1 MFDTLSGRLQ
11 GVFHKLGRKGRLNER
26 DIDDAMREVRR
37 ALLEAD
43 VNFRVVKQFVSRI
56 QERAKGAGVMSS
68 LTPAQQVIK
77 IVRDELITTLG
88 EGAPLVA
95 EGEPAAV
102 LLVGLQGSGKTTIAA
117 KLGLHLR
124 RDGRRP
130 LLVAADTQRPAAIEQ
145 LIALG
150 RQISLPVYSES
161 SRDPVAIA
169 ANARKYAIENSMDV
183 TVVDTAGRLHVDD
196 QLMDEVLRVKGQ
208 AGPEETL
215 LVVDAMTGQEGVNV
229 ANEFDKKV
237 GITGVVLTKLDGDAR
252 GGSALSIRAVTG
264 VPIKFVGTAEKLDG
278 FEVFHPDRLAGRI
291 LGMGD
296 VLTLVEKAEQAV
308 DKQQAV
314 EMQRKLRTATFDL
327 NDFLVQ
333 MQQIRQMG
341 SLDQLMEM
349 IPGMNQ
355 LAKRLPAGSLDEGQ
369 FKQIEAIISSMTLE
383 ERRTP
388 NMINGSRRR
397 RISRG
402 SGTTLQEVNQ
412 LLNQFRQVQKMMRNF
427 SRGKGPKGL
436 MGMFNSP
443 AV

>member
-1 MFDTLSGRLQ
+1 MFDTLSDRLQ
-11 GVFHKLGRKGRLNER
+11 GVFHELGRKGRLTER
-26 DIDDAMREVRR
+26 DIDEAMREVRR

-43 VNFRVVKQFVSRI
+43 VNFRVVKQFVVRI
-56 QERAKGAGVMSS
+56 QDRAKGAEVMSS
-68 LTPAQQVIK
+68 LTPAQQVVK

-88 EGAPLVA
+88 EGAPLIA
-95 EGEPAAV
+95 EGDPAAI
-102 LLVGLQGSGKTTIAA
+102 LLVGLQGSGKTTVAA
-117 KLGLHLR
+117 KLGLQLR
-124 RDGRRP
+124 KDGRRP
-130 LLVAADTQRPAAIEQ
+130 LLVAADTQRPAAIQQ

-150 RQISLPVYSES
+150 KQISLPVYSES
-161 SRDPVAIA
+161 SGDPVAITI
-169 ANARKYAIENSMDV
+169 NARKYALENGMDV
-183 TVVDTAGRLHVDD
+183 TVVDTAGRLHIDE
-196 QLMDEVLRVKGQ
+196 QLMAEVLRVKGQ
-208 AGPEETL
+208 AGPQETL

-229 ANEFDKKV
+229 ADEFNKRIGV
-237 GITGVVLTKLDGDAR
+237 TGLVLTKLDGDAR

-278 FEVFHPDRLAGRI
+278 FEIFHPDRLAGRI

-296 VLTLVEKAEQAV
+296 VLTLVERAQQTV

-327 NDFLVQ
+327 NDFMVQ

-355 LAKRLPAGSLDEGQ
+355 LAKRLPAGALDEDQ

-383 ERRTP
+383 ERRAP

-412 LLNQFRQVQKMMRNF
+412 LLNQFRQVQKMMRNL

-436 MGMFNSP
+436 MGMFN
-443 AV
+443 

>member
-1 MFDTLSGRLQ
+1 MFDTLSDRLQ
-11 GVFHKLGRKGRLNER
+11 GVFHKLGRKGRLTER
-26 DIDDAMREVRR
+26 DIDEAMREVRR
-37 ALLEAD
+37 AFLEAD
-43 VNFRVVKQFVSRI
+43 VNFLVVKQFVVRI
-56 QERAKGAGVMSS
+56 RERAKGADVMSS

-77 IVRDELITTLG
+77 IVRDELVTTLG
-88 EGAPLVA
+88 EGAPLIA
-95 EGEPAAV
+95 EGEPAAI
-102 LLVGLQGSGKTTIAA
+102 LLVGLQGSGKTTVAA

-124 RDGRRP
+124 KEGRRP
-130 LLVAADTQRPAAIEQ
+130 LLVAADTQRPAAVQQ

-150 RQISLPVYSES
+150 RQISLPVYSETNG
-161 SRDPVAIA
+161 DPVAITT
-169 ANARKYAIENSMDV
+169 NARKHAIENGLDV

-196 QLMDEVLRVKGQ
+196 QLMDEVLKVKGK
-208 AGPEETL
+208 AGPQETL

-229 ANEFDKKV
+229 ADEFNRRIGV
-237 GITGVVLTKLDGDAR
+237 TGVVLTKLDGDAR

-278 FEVFHPDRLAGRI
+278 FEIFHPDRLAGRI

-296 VLTLVEKAEQAV
+296 VLTLVEKAQQAV
-308 DKQQAV
+308 DQQQAV

-327 NDFLVQ
+327 NDFMVQ

-341 SLDQLMEM
+341 SLDQVMEM

-369 FKQIEAIISSMTLE
+369 FKQIEAIVSSMTLE
-383 ERRTP
+383 ERRVP

-412 LLNQFRQVQKMMRNF
+412 LLNQFRQVQKMMRNL

-436 MGMFNSP
+436 MGMFN
-443 AV
+443 

>member
-1 MFDTLSGRLQ
+1 MFDTLSDRLQ
-11 GVFHKLGRKGRLNER
+11 GVFRELGRKGRLTER
-26 DIDDAMREVRR
+26 DIDEAMREVRR

-43 VNFRVVKQFVSRI
+43 VNFRVVKQFVVRI
-56 QERAKGAGVMSS
+56 QDRAKGAEVMSS

-88 EGAPLVA
+88 EGAPLIA
-95 EGEPAAV
+95 EGDPAAI
-102 LLVGLQGSGKTTIAA
+102 LLVGLQGSGKTTVAA
-117 KLGLHLR
+117 KLGLQLR
-124 RDGRRP
+124 KDGRRP
-130 LLVAADTQRPAAIEQ
+130 LLVAADTQRPAAIQQ

-150 RQISLPVYSES
+150 KQISLPVYSES
-161 SRDPVAIA
+161 SGDPVAITM
-169 ANARKYAIENSMDV
+169 NARKYALENGMDV
-183 TVVDTAGRLHVDD
+183 TVVDTAGRLHIDE
-196 QLMDEVLRVKGQ
+196 QLMAEVLRVKGQ
-208 AGPEETL
+208 AGPQETL

-229 ANEFDKKV
+229 ADEFNKRIGV
-237 GITGVVLTKLDGDAR
+237 TGLVLTKLDGDAR

-264 VPIKFVGTAEKLDG
+264 VPIKFVGTGEKLDG
-278 FEVFHPDRLAGRI
+278 FEIFHPDRLAGRI

-296 VLTLVEKAEQAV
+296 VLTLVERAQQTV

-327 NDFLVQ
+327 NDFMVQ

-355 LAKRLPAGSLDEGQ
+355 LAKRLPAGALDEGQ

-383 ERRTP
+383 ERRAP

-412 LLNQFRQVQKMMRNF
+412 LLNQFRQVQKLMRNF

-436 MGMFNSP
+436 MGMFN
-443 AV
+443 

>member
-1 MFDTLSGRLQ
+1 MFDTLSDRLQ
-11 GVFHKLGRKGRLNER
+11 GVFHELGRKGRLTER
-26 DIDDAMREVRR
+26 DIDEAMREVRR

-43 VNFRVVKQFVSRI
+43 VNFRVVKQFVVRI
-56 QERAKGAGVMSS
+56 QDRAKGAEVMSS

-88 EGAPLVA
+88 EGAPLIA
-95 EGEPAAV
+95 EGDPAAI
-102 LLVGLQGSGKTTIAA
+102 LLVGLQGSGKTTVAA
-117 KLGLHLR
+117 KLGLQLR
-124 RDGRRP
+124 KDGRRP
-130 LLVAADTQRPAAIEQ
+130 LLVAADTQRPAAIQQ

-150 RQISLPVYSES
+150 KQISLPVYSES
-161 SRDPVAIA
+161 SGDPVAITI
-169 ANARKYAIENSMDV
+169 NARKYALENGMDV
-183 TVVDTAGRLHVDD
+183 TVVDTAGRLHIDE
-196 QLMDEVLRVKGQ
+196 QLMAEVLRVKGQ
-208 AGPEETL
+208 AGPQETL

-229 ANEFDKKV
+229 ADEFNKRIGV
-237 GITGVVLTKLDGDAR
+237 TGLVLTKLDGDAR

-278 FEVFHPDRLAGRI
+278 FEIFHPDRLAGRI

-296 VLTLVEKAEQAV
+296 VLTLVERAQQTV

-327 NDFLVQ
+327 NDFMVQ

-355 LAKRLPAGSLDEGQ
+355 LAKRLPAGALDEGQ

-383 ERRTP
+383 ERRAP

-436 MGMFNSP
+436 MGMFN
-443 AV
+443 

>member
-1 MFDTLSGRLQ
+1 MFDTLSDRLQ
-11 GVFHKLGRKGRLNER
+11 GAFQKLGRKGRLTEG
-26 DIDDAMREVRR
+26 DIDEAMREVRR

-43 VNFRVVKQFVSRI
+43 VNFRVVRQFVVRI
-56 QERAKGAGVMSS
+56 QERAKGAEVMSS

-88 EGAPLVA
+88 DGAPLVA
-95 EGEPAAV
+95 EGEPAAI
-102 LLVGLQGSGKTTIAA
+102 LLVGLQGSGKTTVAA

-124 RDGRRP
+124 REGRRP
-130 LLVAADTQRPAAIEQ
+130 LLVAADTQRPAAIQQ

-150 RQISLPVYSES
+150 KQVGLPVYSETS
-161 SRDPVAIA
+161 GDPVAITT
-169 ANARKYAIENSMDV
+169 NGRGFAIENSLDV
-183 TVVDTAGRLHVDD
+183 VVVDTAGRLHVDD
-196 QLMDEVLRVKGQ
+196 HLMDEVLSVKGE
-208 AGPEETL
+208 AGPQETL

-229 ANEFDKKV
+229 ADEFNRRV
-237 GITGVVLTKLDGDAR
+237 GVTGIVLTKLDGDAR

-296 VLTLVEKAEQAV
+296 VLTLVEKAQQTV
-308 DKQQAV
+308 DKKQAV

-327 NDFLVQ
+327 NDFLIQ

-355 LAKRLPAGSLDEGQ
+355 MAKRLPAGALDEGQ

-383 ERRTP
+383 ERSAP

-402 SGTTLQEVNQ
+402 SGTSLQEVNQ

-436 MGMFNSP
+436 MGMFN
-443 AV
+443 

>member
-1 MFDTLSGRLQ
+1 MFDTLSDRLQ
-11 GVFHKLGRKGRLNER
+11 GVFHELGRKGRLTER
-26 DIDDAMREVRR
+26 DIDEAMREVRR

-43 VNFRVVKQFVSRI
+43 VNFRVVKQFVVRI
-56 QERAKGAGVMSS
+56 QDRAKGAEVMSS

-88 EGAPLVA
+88 EGAPLIA
-95 EGEPAAV
+95 EGDPAAI
-102 LLVGLQGSGKTTIAA
+102 LLVGLQGSGKTTVAA
-117 KLGLHLR
+117 KLGLQLR
-124 RDGRRP
+124 KDGRRP
-130 LLVAADTQRPAAIEQ
+130 LLVAADTQRPAAIQQ

-150 RQISLPVYSES
+150 KQISLPVYSES
-161 SRDPVAIA
+161 SGDPVAITI
-169 ANARKYAIENSMDV
+169 NARKYALENGMDV
-183 TVVDTAGRLHVDD
+183 TVVDTAGRLHIDE
-196 QLMDEVLRVKGQ
+196 QLMAEVLRVKGQ
-208 AGPEETL
+208 AGPQETL

-229 ANEFDKKV
+229 ADEFNKRIGV
-237 GITGVVLTKLDGDAR
+237 TGLVLTKLDGDAR

-278 FEVFHPDRLAGRI
+278 FEIFHPDRLAGRI

-296 VLTLVEKAEQAV
+296 VLTLVERAQQTV

-327 NDFLVQ
+327 NDFMVQ

-355 LAKRLPAGSLDEGQ
+355 LAKRLPAGALDEDQ

-383 ERRTP
+383 ERRAP

-436 MGMFNSP
+436 MGMFN
-443 AV
+443 

>member
-1 MFDTLSGRLQ
+1 MFDTLSDRLQ
-11 GVFHKLGRKGRLNER
+11 GVFRELGRKGRLTER
-26 DIDDAMREVRR
+26 DIDEAMREVRR

-43 VNFRVVKQFVSRI
+43 VNFRVVKQFVVRI
-56 QERAKGAGVMSS
+56 QDRAKGAEVMSS

-77 IVRDELITTLG
+77 IVRDEMITTLG
-88 EGAPLVA
+88 EGAPLIA
-95 EGEPAAV
+95 EGDPAAI
-102 LLVGLQGSGKTTIAA
+102 LLVGLQGSGKTTVAA
-117 KLGLHLR
+117 KLGLQLR
-124 RDGRRP
+124 KDGRRP
-130 LLVAADTQRPAAIEQ
+130 LLVAADTQRPAAIQQ

-150 RQISLPVYSES
+150 KQISLPVYSES
-161 SRDPVAIA
+161 SGDPVAITM
-169 ANARKYAIENSMDV
+169 NARKYALENGMDV
-183 TVVDTAGRLHVDD
+183 TVVDTAGRLHIDE
-196 QLMDEVLRVKGQ
+196 QLMAEVLRVKGQ
-208 AGPEETL
+208 AGPQETL

-229 ANEFDKKV
+229 ADEFNKRIGV
-237 GITGVVLTKLDGDAR
+237 TGLVLTKLDGDAR

-264 VPIKFVGTAEKLDG
+264 VPIKFVGTGEKLDG
-278 FEVFHPDRLAGRI
+278 FEIFHPDRLAGRI

-296 VLTLVEKAEQAV
+296 VLTLVERAQQTV

-327 NDFLVQ
+327 NDFMVQ

-355 LAKRLPAGSLDEGQ
+355 LAKKLPAGALDEGQ

-383 ERRTP
+383 ERRAP

-412 LLNQFRQVQKMMRNF
+412 LLNQFRQVQKLMRNF

-436 MGMFNSP
+436 MGMLN
-443 AV
+443 

>member
-1 MFDTLSGRLQ
+1 MFDTLSDRLQ
-11 GVFHKLGRKGRLNER
+11 GVFRELGRKGRLTER
-26 DIDDAMREVRR
+26 DIDEAMREVRR

-43 VNFRVVKQFVSRI
+43 VNFRVVKQFVVRI
-56 QERAKGAGVMSS
+56 QDRAKGAEVMSS

-88 EGAPLVA
+88 EGAPLIA
-95 EGEPAAV
+95 EGDPAAI
-102 LLVGLQGSGKTTIAA
+102 LLVGLQGSGKTTVAA
-117 KLGLHLR
+117 KLGLQLR
-124 RDGRRP
+124 KDGRRP
-130 LLVAADTQRPAAIEQ
+130 LLVAADTQRPAAIQQ

-150 RQISLPVYSES
+150 KQISLPVYSES
-161 SRDPVAIA
+161 SGDPVAITM
-169 ANARKYAIENSMDV
+169 NARKYALENGMDV
-183 TVVDTAGRLHVDD
+183 TVVDTAGRLHIDE
-196 QLMDEVLRVKGQ
+196 QLMAEVLRVKGQ
-208 AGPEETL
+208 AGPQETL

-229 ANEFDKKV
+229 ADEFNKRIGV
-237 GITGVVLTKLDGDAR
+237 TGLVLTKLDGDAR

-264 VPIKFVGTAEKLDG
+264 VPIKFVGTGEKLDG
-278 FEVFHPDRLAGRI
+278 FEIFHPDRLAGRI

-296 VLTLVEKAEQAV
+296 VLTLVERAQQTV

-327 NDFLVQ
+327 NDFMVQ

-355 LAKRLPAGSLDEGQ
+355 LAKKLPAGALDEGQ

-383 ERRTP
+383 ERRAP

-412 LLNQFRQVQKMMRNF
+412 LLNQFRQVQKLMRNF

-436 MGMFNSP
+436 MGMFN
-443 AV
+443 

>member
-1 MFDTLSGRLQ
+1 LFDTLSDRLQ
-11 GVFHKLGRKGRLNER
+11 GVFRELGRKGRLTER
-26 DIDDAMREVRR
+26 DIDEAMREVRR

-43 VNFRVVKQFVSRI
+43 VNFRVVKQFVVRI
-56 QERAKGAGVMSS
+56 QDRAKGAEVMSS

-88 EGAPLVA
+88 EGAPLIA
-95 EGEPAAV
+95 EGDPAAI
-102 LLVGLQGSGKTTIAA
+102 LLVGLQGSGKTTVAA
-117 KLGLHLR
+117 KLGLQLR
-124 RDGRRP
+124 KDGRRP
-130 LLVAADTQRPAAIEQ
+130 LLVAADTQRPAAIQQ

-150 RQISLPVYSES
+150 KQISLPVYSES
-161 SRDPVAIA
+161 SGDPVAITM
-169 ANARKYAIENSMDV
+169 NARKYALENGMDV
-183 TVVDTAGRLHVDD
+183 TVVDTAGRLHIDE
-196 QLMDEVLRVKGQ
+196 QLMAEVLRVKGQ
-208 AGPEETL
+208 AGPQETL

-229 ANEFDKKV
+229 ADEFNKRIGV
-237 GITGVVLTKLDGDAR
+237 TGLVLTKLDGDAR

-264 VPIKFVGTAEKLDG
+264 VPIKFVGTGEKLDG
-278 FEVFHPDRLAGRI
+278 FEIFHPDRLAGRI

-296 VLTLVEKAEQAV
+296 VLTLVERAQQTV

-327 NDFLVQ
+327 NDFMVQ

-355 LAKRLPAGSLDEGQ
+355 LAKKLPAGALDEGQ

-383 ERRTP
+383 ERRAP

-412 LLNQFRQVQKMMRNF
+412 LLNQFRQVQKLMRNF

-436 MGMFNSP
+436 MGMFN
-443 AV
+443 

>member
-1 MFDTLSGRLQ
+1 LFDTLSDRLQ
-11 GVFHKLGRKGRLNER
+11 GVFHKLGRKGRLTER
-26 DIDDAMREVRR
+26 DIDEAMREVRR

-43 VNFRVVKQFVSRI
+43 VNFRVVKRFVARI
-56 QERAKGAGVMSS
+56 QERAKGADVMSS

-88 EGAPLVA
+88 EGAPLIS
-95 EGEPAAV
+95 EGEPAAI
-102 LLVGLQGSGKTTIAA
+102 LLVGLQGSGKTTVAA

-130 LLVAADTQRPAAIEQ
+130 LLVAADTQRPAAIQQ
-145 LIALG
+145 LVALG
-150 RQISLPVYSES
+150 RQISLPVYSEPS
-161 SRDPVAIA
+161 GDPVAITS
-169 ANARKYAIENSMDV
+169 NARKHAIENGLDI

-196 QLMDEVLRVKGQ
+196 QLMDEVLKVKGQ
-208 AGPEETL
+208 AGPQETL

-229 ANEFDKKV
+229 ADEFNRRI

-252 GGSALSIRAVTG
+252 GGSALSIREVTG

-278 FEVFHPDRLAGRI
+278 FEIFHPDRLAGRI

-296 VLTLVEKAEQAV
+296 VLTLVEKAQQTV

-327 NDFLVQ
+327 NDFLIQ
-333 MQQIRQMG
+333 MKQIRQMG

-355 LAKRLPAGSLDEGQ
+355 MAKQLPAGALDEGQ

-383 ERRTP
+383 ERGAP

-412 LLNQFRQVQKMMRNF
+412 LLNQFRQVQKMMRNL

-436 MGMFNSP
+436 MGMFN
-443 AV
+443 

>member
-1 MFDTLSGRLQ
+1 MFDTLSDRLQ
-11 GVFHKLGRKGRLNER
+11 GVFHELGRKGRLTER
-26 DIDDAMREVRR
+26 DIDEAMREVRR

-43 VNFRVVKQFVSRI
+43 VNFRVVKQFVVRI
-56 QERAKGAGVMSS
+56 QDRAKGAEVMSS

-88 EGAPLVA
+88 EGAPLIA
-95 EGEPAAV
+95 EGDPAAI
-102 LLVGLQGSGKTTIAA
+102 LLVGLQGSGKTTVAA
-117 KLGLHLR
+117 KLGLQLR
-124 RDGRRP
+124 KDGRRP
-130 LLVAADTQRPAAIEQ
+130 LLVAADTQRPAAIQQ

-150 RQISLPVYSES
+150 KQISLPVYSES
-161 SRDPVAIA
+161 SGDPVAITI
-169 ANARKYAIENSMDV
+169 NARKYALENGMDV
-183 TVVDTAGRLHVDD
+183 TVVDTAGRLHIDE
-196 QLMDEVLRVKGQ
+196 QLMAEVLRVKGQ
-208 AGPEETL
+208 AGPQETL

-229 ANEFDKKV
+229 ADEFNKRIGV
-237 GITGVVLTKLDGDAR
+237 TGLVLTKLDGDAR

-278 FEVFHPDRLAGRI
+278 FEIFHPDRLAGRI

-296 VLTLVEKAEQAV
+296 VLTLVERAQQTV

-327 NDFLVQ
+327 NDFMVQ

-355 LAKRLPAGSLDEGQ
+355 LAKRLPAGALDEDQ

-383 ERRTP
+383 ERRAP

-412 LLNQFRQVQKMMRNF
+412 LLNQFRQVQKMMRNL

-436 MGMFNSP
+436 MGMFN
-443 AV
+443 

>member
-1 MFDTLSGRLQ
+1 MFDTLSDRLQ
-11 GVFHKLGRKGRLNER
+11 GVFRELGRKGRLTER
-26 DIDDAMREVRR
+26 DIDEAMREVRR

-43 VNFRVVKQFVSRI
+43 VNFRVVKQFVVRI
-56 QERAKGAGVMSS
+56 QDRAKGAEVMSS

-88 EGAPLVA
+88 EGAPLIA
-95 EGEPAAV
+95 EGDPAAI
-102 LLVGLQGSGKTTIAA
+102 LLVGLQGSGKTTVAA
-117 KLGLHLR
+117 KLGLQLR
-124 RDGRRP
+124 KDGRRP
-130 LLVAADTQRPAAIEQ
+130 LLVAADTQRPAAIQQ

-150 RQISLPVYSES
+150 KQISLPVYSES
-161 SRDPVAIA
+161 SGDPVAITI
-169 ANARKYAIENSMDV
+169 NARKYALENGMDV
-183 TVVDTAGRLHVDD
+183 TVVDTAGRLHIDE
-196 QLMDEVLRVKGQ
+196 QLMAEVLRVKGQ
-208 AGPEETL
+208 AGPQETL

-229 ANEFDKKV
+229 ADEFNKRIGV
-237 GITGVVLTKLDGDAR
+237 TGLVLTKLDGDAR

-264 VPIKFVGTAEKLDG
+264 VPIKLVGTGEKLDG
-278 FEVFHPDRLAGRI
+278 FEIFHPDRLAGRI

-296 VLTLVEKAEQAV
+296 VLTLVERAQQTV

-327 NDFLVQ
+327 NDFMVQ

-355 LAKRLPAGSLDEGQ
+355 LAKRLPAGALDEGQ

-383 ERRTP
+383 ERRAP

-427 SRGKGPKGL
+427 SQGKGPKGL
-436 MGMFNSP
+436 MGMFN
-443 AV
+443 

>member
-1 MFDTLSGRLQ
+1 MFDTLSDRLQ
-11 GVFHKLGRKGRLNER
+11 GVFHELGRKGRLTER
-26 DIDDAMREVRR
+26 DIDEAMREVRR

-43 VNFRVVKQFVSRI
+43 VNFRVVKQFVVRI
-56 QERAKGAGVMSS
+56 QDRAKGAEVMSS

-88 EGAPLVA
+88 EGAPLIA
-95 EGEPAAV
+95 EGDPAAI
-102 LLVGLQGSGKTTIAA
+102 LLVGLQGSGKTTVAA
-117 KLGLHLR
+117 KLGLQLR
-124 RDGRRP
+124 KDGRRP
-130 LLVAADTQRPAAIEQ
+130 LLVAADTQRPAAIQQ

-150 RQISLPVYSES
+150 KQISLPVYSES
-161 SRDPVAIA
+161 SGDPVAITI
-169 ANARKYAIENSMDV
+169 NARKYALENGMDV
-183 TVVDTAGRLHVDD
+183 TVVDTAGRLHIDE
-196 QLMDEVLRVKGQ
+196 QLMAEVLRVKGQ
-208 AGPEETL
+208 AGPQETL

-229 ANEFDKKV
+229 ADEFNKRIGV
-237 GITGVVLTKLDGDAR
+237 TGLVLTKLDGDAR

-278 FEVFHPDRLAGRI
+278 FEIFHPDRLAGRI

-296 VLTLVEKAEQAV
+296 VLTLVERAQQTV

-327 NDFLVQ
+327 NDFMVQ

-355 LAKRLPAGSLDEGQ
+355 LAKRLPAGALDEGQ

-383 ERRTP
+383 ERRAP

-427 SRGKGPKGL
+427 SQGKGPKGL
-436 MGMFNSP
+436 MGMFN
-443 AV
+443 

>member
-1 MFDTLSGRLQ
+1 MFDTLSDRLQ
-11 GVFHKLGRKGRLNER
+11 GVFHELGRKGRLTER
-26 DIDDAMREVRR
+26 DIDEAMREVRR

-43 VNFRVVKQFVSRI
+43 VNFRVVKQFVVRI
-56 QERAKGAGVMSS
+56 QDRAKGAEVMSS

-88 EGAPLVA
+88 EGAPLIA
-95 EGEPAAV
+95 EGDPAAI
-102 LLVGLQGSGKTTIAA
+102 LLVGLQGSGKTTVAA
-117 KLGLHLR
+117 KLGLQLR
-124 RDGRRP
+124 KDGRRP
-130 LLVAADTQRPAAIEQ
+130 LLVAADTQRPAAIQQ

-150 RQISLPVYSES
+150 KQISLPVYSES
-161 SRDPVAIA
+161 SGDPVAITI
-169 ANARKYAIENSMDV
+169 NARKYALENGMDV
-183 TVVDTAGRLHVDD
+183 TVVDTAGRLHIDE
-196 QLMDEVLRVKGQ
+196 QLMAEVLRVKGQ
-208 AGPEETL
+208 AGPQETL

-229 ANEFDKKV
+229 ADEFNKRIGV
-237 GITGVVLTKLDGDAR
+237 TGLVLTKLDGDAR

-278 FEVFHPDRLAGRI
+278 FEIFHPDRLAGRI

-296 VLTLVEKAEQAV
+296 VLTLVERAQQTV

-327 NDFLVQ
+327 NDFMVQ

-355 LAKRLPAGSLDEGQ
+355 LAKRLPAGALDEGQ

-383 ERRTP
+383 ERRAP

-412 LLNQFRQVQKMMRNF
+412 LLNQFRQVQKMMRNL

-436 MGMFNSP
+436 MGMFN
-443 AV
+443 

>member
-1 MFDTLSGRLQ
+1 MFDTLSDRLQ
-11 GVFHKLGRKGRLNER
+11 GVFRELGRKGRLTER
-26 DIDDAMREVRR
+26 DIDEAMREVRR

-43 VNFRVVKQFVSRI
+43 VNFRVVKQFVVRI
-56 QERAKGAGVMSS
+56 QDRAKGAEVMSS

-88 EGAPLVA
+88 EGAPLIA
-95 EGEPAAV
+95 EGDPAAI
-102 LLVGLQGSGKTTIAA
+102 LLVGLQGSGKTTVAA
-117 KLGLHLR
+117 KLGLQLR
-124 RDGRRP
+124 KDGRRP
-130 LLVAADTQRPAAIEQ
+130 LLVAADTQRPAAIQQ

-150 RQISLPVYSES
+150 KQISLPVYSES
-161 SRDPVAIA
+161 SGDPVAITI
-169 ANARKYAIENSMDV
+169 NARKYALENGMDV
-183 TVVDTAGRLHVDD
+183 TVVDTAGRLHIDE
-196 QLMDEVLRVKGQ
+196 QLMAEVLRVKGQ
-208 AGPEETL
+208 AGPQETL

-229 ANEFDKKV
+229 ADEFNKRIGV
-237 GITGVVLTKLDGDAR
+237 TGLVLTKLDGDAR

-278 FEVFHPDRLAGRI
+278 FEIFHPDRLAGRI

-296 VLTLVEKAEQAV
+296 VLTLVERAQQTV

-327 NDFLVQ
+327 NDFMVQ

-355 LAKRLPAGSLDEGQ
+355 LAKRLPAGALDEGQ

-383 ERRTP
+383 ERRAP

-427 SRGKGPKGL
+427 SQGKGPKGL
-436 MGMFNSP
+436 MGMFN
-443 AV
+443 

>member
-1 MFDTLSGRLQ
+1 MFDTLSDRLQ
-11 GVFHKLGRKGRLNER
+11 GAFHKLGRKGRLTER
-26 DIDDAMREVRR
+26 DIDEAMREVRR

-43 VNFRVVKQFVSRI
+43 VNFRVVKQFVARI
-56 QERAKGAGVMSS
+56 QERAKGAEVMSS

-95 EGEPAAV
+95 EGGPAAI
-102 LLVGLQGSGKTTIAA
+102 LLVGLQGSGKTTVAA

-130 LLVAADTQRPAAIEQ
+130 LLVAADTQRPAAIQQ
-145 LIALG
+145 LMALG
-150 RQISLPVYSES
+150 RQVSLPVYSEGS
-161 SRDPVAIA
+161 GDPVAITT
-169 ANARKYAIENSMDV
+169 NARKYAIGNGFDV
-183 TVVDTAGRLHVDD
+183 AVVDTAGRLHIDD
-196 QLMDEVLRVKGQ
+196 QLMAEVLRVKGQ
-208 AGPEETL
+208 AGPQETL

-229 ANEFDKKV
+229 ADEFNRRI

-296 VLTLVEKAEQAV
+296 VLTLVEKAQRTV
-308 DKQQAV
+308 DQKQAV
-314 EMQRKLRTATFDL
+314 EMQRKLQTATFDL
-327 NDFLVQ
+327 NDFLIQ

-355 LAKRLPAGSLDEGQ
+355 MAKRLPAGALDEGQ

-383 ERRTP
+383 ERSAP

-402 SGTTLQEVNQ
+402 SGTSLQEVNQ
-412 LLNQFRQVQKMMRNF
+412 LLNQFRQVRKMMRNF

-436 MGMFNSP
+436 MGMFN
-443 AV
+443 

>member
-1 MFDTLSGRLQ
+1 MFDTLSDRLQ
-11 GVFHKLGRKGRLNER
+11 GVFRELGRKGRLTER
-26 DIDDAMREVRR
+26 DIDEAMREVRR

-43 VNFRVVKQFVSRI
+43 VNFRVVKQFVVRI
-56 QERAKGAGVMSS
+56 QDRAKGAEVMSS

-88 EGAPLVA
+88 EGAPLIA
-95 EGEPAAV
+95 EGDPAAI
-102 LLVGLQGSGKTTIAA
+102 LLVGLQGSGKTTVAA
-117 KLGLHLR
+117 KLGLQLR
-124 RDGRRP
+124 KDGRRP
-130 LLVAADTQRPAAIEQ
+130 LLVAADTQRPAAIQQ

-150 RQISLPVYSES
+150 KQISLPVYSES
-161 SRDPVAIA
+161 SGDPVAITM
-169 ANARKYAIENSMDV
+169 NARKYALENGMDV
-183 TVVDTAGRLHVDD
+183 TVVDTAGRLHIDE
-196 QLMDEVLRVKGQ
+196 QLMAEVLRVKGQ
-208 AGPEETL
+208 AGPQETL

-229 ANEFDKKV
+229 ADEFNKRIGV
-237 GITGVVLTKLDGDAR
+237 TGLVLTKLDGDAR

-264 VPIKFVGTAEKLDG
+264 VPIKFVGTGEKLDG
-278 FEVFHPDRLAGRI
+278 FEIFHPDRLAGRI

-296 VLTLVEKAEQAV
+296 VLTLVERAQQTV

-327 NDFLVQ
+327 NDFMVQ

-355 LAKRLPAGSLDEGQ
+355 LAKKLPAGALDEGQ
-369 FKQIEAIISSMTLE
+369 CKQIEAIISSMTLE
-383 ERRTP
+383 ERRAP

-412 LLNQFRQVQKMMRNF
+412 LLNQFRQVQKLMRNF

-436 MGMFNSP
+436 MGMFN
-443 AV
+443 

>member
-1 MFDTLSGRLQ
+1 MFDTLSDRLQ
-11 GVFHKLGRKGRLNER
+11 GVFHKLGRKGRLTER
-26 DIDDAMREVRR
+26 DIDEAMREVRR

-43 VNFRVVKQFVSRI
+43 VNFRVVKRFVARI
-56 QERAKGAGVMSS
+56 QERAKGADVMSS

-88 EGAPLVA
+88 EGAPLIS
-95 EGEPAAV
+95 EGEPAAI
-102 LLVGLQGSGKTTIAA
+102 LLVGLQGSGKTTVAA

-130 LLVAADTQRPAAIEQ
+130 LLVAADTQRPAAIQQ
-145 LIALG
+145 LVALG
-150 RQISLPVYSES
+150 RQISLPVYSEPS
-161 SRDPVAIA
+161 GDPVAITS
-169 ANARKYAIENSMDV
+169 NARKHAIENGLDI

-196 QLMDEVLRVKGQ
+196 QLMDEVLKVKGQ
-208 AGPEETL
+208 AGPQETL

-229 ANEFDKKV
+229 ADEFNRRI

-252 GGSALSIRAVTG
+252 GGSALSIREVTG

-278 FEVFHPDRLAGRI
+278 FEIFHPDRLAGRI

-296 VLTLVEKAEQAV
+296 VLTLVEKAQQTV

-327 NDFLVQ
+327 NDFLIQ
-333 MQQIRQMG
+333 MKQIRQMG

-355 LAKRLPAGSLDEGQ
+355 MAKQLPAGALDEGQ

-383 ERRTP
+383 ERGAP

-412 LLNQFRQVQKMMRNF
+412 LLNQFRQVQKMMRNL

-436 MGMFNSP
+436 MGMFN
-443 AV
+443 

>member
-1 MFDTLSGRLQ
+1 MFDTLSDRLQ
-11 GVFHKLGRKGRLNER
+11 GVFRELGRKGRLTER
-26 DIDDAMREVRR
+26 DIDEAMREVRR

-43 VNFRVVKQFVSRI
+43 VNFRVVKQFVVRI
-56 QERAKGAGVMSS
+56 QDRAKGAEVMSS

-88 EGAPLVA
+88 EGAPLIA
-95 EGEPAAV
+95 EGDPAAI
-102 LLVGLQGSGKTTIAA
+102 LLVGLQGSGKTTVAA
-117 KLGLHLR
+117 KLGLQLR
-124 RDGRRP
+124 KDGRRP
-130 LLVAADTQRPAAIEQ
+130 LLVAADTQRPAAIQQ

-150 RQISLPVYSES
+150 KQISLPVYSES
-161 SRDPVAIA
+161 SGDPVAITM
-169 ANARKYAIENSMDV
+169 NARKYALENGMDV
-183 TVVDTAGRLHVDD
+183 TVVDTAGRLHIDE
-196 QLMDEVLRVKGQ
+196 QLMAEVLRVKGQ
-208 AGPEETL
+208 AGPQETL

-229 ANEFDKKV
+229 ADEFNKRIGV
-237 GITGVVLTKLDGDAR
+237 TGLVLTKLDGDAR

-264 VPIKFVGTAEKLDG
+264 VPIKFVGTGEKLDG
-278 FEVFHPDRLAGRI
+278 FEIFHPDRLAGRI

-296 VLTLVEKAEQAV
+296 VLTLVERAQQTV

-327 NDFLVQ
+327 NDFMVQ

-355 LAKRLPAGSLDEGQ
+355 LAKKLPAGALDEGQ
-369 FKQIEAIISSMTLE
+369 FKQIEAVISSMTLE
-383 ERRTP
+383 ERRAP

-412 LLNQFRQVQKMMRNF
+412 LLNQFRQVQKLMRNF

-436 MGMFNSP
+436 MGMFN
-443 AV
+443 